1 MITNVKT
8 ASECVSDLKP
18 RRFALLL
25 VLVEHAGDDALEP
38 VLEVDDLGR
47 LLHLGDHV
55 ERLLR
60 LARRVALQRRR
71 LRALRRH
78 LRALHARALR
88 PAGGRAD

>member
-60 LARRVALQRRR
+60 LARRVALQRH

-78 LRALHARALR
+78 LRALHRRALR